1 MVKKGEAFYQVI
13 DPKSTAKPPETTPP
27 AKK

>member
-13 DPKSTAKPPETTPP
+13 DPKAAAKPSEKTQP